1 MLMRHMM
8 FFWERT
14 LPEEKEEAPTQEFN
28 IGALLDEFI
37 KEPENVWNVR
47 ERQHEERFFQL
58 AGEGKINIKNV
69 TFLYMV
75 NLKIFSPPIFFFSF
89 YVLQQILPIQSYHLH
104 YGWLSL
110 IMFYF
115 SYIQYFNLVDA
126 FWSMSVGESFFL
138 SDNSFLQSFLLNIL
152 SLYDTSFTI
161 D

>member
-115 SYIQYFNLVDA
+115 SYI
-126 FWSMSVGESFFL
+126 
-138 SDNSFLQSFLLNIL
+138 
-152 SLYDTSFTI
+152 
-161 D
+161 

>member
-28 IGALLDEFI
+28 IGALLDKVI
-37 KEPENVWNVR
+37 KEPENVWDVR

-58 AGEGKINIKNV
+58 AREGKTNIKNV

-75 NLKIFSPPIFFFSF
+75 NLEIFSPPIFFFSF
-89 YVLQQILPIQSYHLH
+89 YILQQILPIQSYHLH

-110 IMFYF
+110 I
-115 SYIQYFNLVDA
+115 NVL
-126 FWSMSVGESFFL
+126 FFL
-138 SDNSFLQSFLLNIL
+138 FLVF
-152 SLYDTSFTI
+152 
-161 D
+161 